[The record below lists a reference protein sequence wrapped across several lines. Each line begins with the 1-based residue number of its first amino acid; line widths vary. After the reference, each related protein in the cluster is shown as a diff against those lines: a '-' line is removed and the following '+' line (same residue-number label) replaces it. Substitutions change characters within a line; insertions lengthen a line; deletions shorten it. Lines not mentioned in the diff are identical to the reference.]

1 MADIID
7 AVLPE
12 TQSTEEGRLF
22 EKEVDIVL
30 NGERKD
36 HPCYI
41 GGLKIGSGM
50 LFYLNSPIDDTIRY
64 GSFQELEPG
73 TMKAAVDAAEKAAKD
88 WSKVPA
94 EQRASYFQKY
104 ANGLKA
110 RRMHYAAMVSVTS
123 GMTREDALV
132 EVDSLVES
140 IESMVAQA
148 PGLKAR
154 GGGGGAG
161 IPSHSSPLAAPVAY
175 AVGAMIAGNAVVMN
189 PSNLCP
195 LCIFDFYTVTERLG
209 LPGGVLNLVVDR
221 IEDESTA
228 ELANDMR
235 LRGVIASGTGD
246 RMEDMMFLQIDDELR
261 FINNLKG
268 MSPVIVHRPGDMKAA
283 ARSIVESAF
292 AYSGQRIHSCSKV
305 IVTADDQQRL
315 IDAIVEIMKD
325 LKVGDPIYDTTFT
338 GPVIDSKAARKFNDL
353 VTENL
358 AYVIAKAPR
367 CRDSDQANYVSP
379 VVVTGLEEDNELG
392 FMDSG
397 LPILDIKVVGTF
409 DEAMEE
415 LSNTEC
421 GMSAGIFSKD
431 AKAISRFQEEAD
443 APVKFVNKSSR
454 TLSPVV
460 GLDLGA
466 FRRRGRGRSWRGA
479 SGPSPGRSA
488 PSSRTR
494 GRAERA
500 S

>member
-1 MADIID
+1 MADIMD

-12 TQSTEEGRLF
+12 TQGTDEGRLF

-30 NGERKD
+30 GGERRD

-41 GGLKIGSGM
+41 GGFKIGSGT
-50 LFYLNSPIDDTIRY
+50 LFYLCSPIDETIRY
-64 GSFQELEPG
+64 GSFQEPEPG
-73 TMKAAVDAAEKAAKD
+73 TMKAAVDAACRAAAE
-88 WSKVPA
+88 WSEVPA
-94 EQRASYFQKY
+94 ERRASYFRMY
-104 ANGLKA
+104 ADGLKA
-110 RRMHYAAMVSVTS
+110 RRMHYAALVSVTS

-132 EVDSLVES
+132 EVDSLVEA
-140 IESMVAQA
+140 IGSMVSQA

-154 GGGGGAG
+154 GGGVWAV
-161 IPSHSSPLAAPVAY
+161 ITSHSSPLASPVAY

-195 LCIFDFYTVTERLG
+195 LGVFDFYKAVEKLG

-221 IEDESTA
+221 VEEESTK

-235 LRGVIASGTGD
+235 LRGVVASGTGD

-261 FINNLKG
+261 FVNNLKG
-268 MSPVIVHRPGDMKAA
+268 MSPIVVHRPGDVKAA
-283 ARSIVESAF
+283 ARAIVESAF
-292 AYSGQRIHSCSKV
+292 AYSGQRVHSCSKV

-315 IDAIVEIMKD
+315 VDAIVEIVKD
-325 LKVGDPIYDTTFT
+325 LRVGDPIYDSTFT
-338 GPVIDSKAARKFNDL
+338 GPVIDVKAAARFDSL
-353 VTENL
+353 VMENL
-358 AYVIAKAPR
+358 PYVIAKAPR

-379 VVVTGLEEDNELG
+379 VVVAGLEEDNELG

-397 LPILDIKVVGTF
+397 LPILDVKVVGTF

-415 LSNTEC
+415 LADTEC

-431 AKAISRFQEEAD
+431 AKAISRFQGEAD
-443 APVKFVNKSSR
+443 APVKFVNRGSR
-454 TLSPVV
+454 GPSPVV

-479 SGPSPGRSA
+479 SGPSPARSA

-494 GRAERA
+494 GRGEPEP
-500 S
+500 